1 LISNLN
7 ADLKDFYKW
16 LKNSRALKSCSMDA
30 GEDFQTKPRSDS
42 LVETED
48 QEAETSYDNQSDKEA
63 DKVNQSDQEAE
74 SSNSDNQSGQDE
86 TESSNS
92 IS

>member
-1 LISNLN
+1 
-7 ADLKDFYKW
+7 
-16 LKNSRALKSCSMDA
+16 MDA

>member
-1 LISNLN
+1 MTPNILGGGQAELPSIDKISLIYRQAVY

-16 LKNSRALKSCSMDA
+16 LGNSRAPRCCSMDE

-48 QEAETSYDNQSDKEA
+48 QKAEIWWSD
-63 DKVNQSDQEAE
+63 
-74 SSNSDNQSGQDE
+74 
-86 TESSNS
+86 
-92 IS
+92 